1 MLADLSTSTAIG
13 LGPLYVAAILIL
25 LAALSRHR
33 R

>member
-13 LGPLYVAAILIL
+13 LGPLAVAAVLIIF
-25 LAALSRHR
+25 AAVVGTR